1 MGWRWKLMA
10 MTGGTAKLVSQGT
23 PPGWPGPVSL
33 YVYYKV
39 ESQNIENNQTVLSL
53 GMYVTTPKK
62 WDIGGWTDYNGSYV
76 GTATSGENCKT
87 FDGDIP
93 NFYGTRWLVENQQV
107 TVTHNDDGTKTAIIY
122 WHWGV
127 NSGWPGVM
135 ANPSGSFSLP
145 LETIPRA
152 SSITSAADAML
163 GGKCIVK
170 WTPFSTSFRFRLRFS
185 LGDWSFTT
193 GAIHPNT
200 TYAYTYTGYTIP
212 LETASQIPDDT
223 TATMTVTLYTYSDSG
238 GTAQIGGENSATFAV
253 TVPNNA
259 ATQPSVSMGL
269 APVSSLGAAFS
280 GLYIQG
286 KTKVKATLSASGK
299 YGASI
304 RSYSMRV
311 EGVTLG
317 SDDGYTSGYL
327 SQYGSIPV
335 YGYAEDSRGFTG
347 SAAQN
352 ISVIAY
358 SKPMIE
364 VSVCGRCD
372 SGGNLVDTGTYL
384 RIKAKRT
391 YSPVRS
397 GNTQKN
403 FCQIRFRYKAESAA
417 SYSAWTTI
425 LAGSSLDS
433 DEIATGALL
442 GGVLSAQST
451 YLVQVQA
458 IDDVGEAATTTISI
472 STSSVYMHRTK
483 NAMGLGK
490 YVEGENLLD
499 VAWDAHFR
507 GEVRIGDTG
516 MSLKEYIKAVI
527 SEGG

>member
-1 MGWRWKLMA
+1 MA

-39 ESQNIENNQTVLSL
+39 ESQNIENNKTVLSL
-53 GMYVTTPKK
+53 GMYVTTPNK

-87 FDGDIP
+87 FDGDIS

-107 TVTHNDDGTKTAIIY
+107 TVTHNDDGAKTAIIY

-135 ANPSGSFSLP
+135 ANPSGSFSVP

-152 SSITSAADAML
+152 STITSAANVTL
-163 GGKCIVK
+163 GNNCNVK
-170 WTPFSTSFRFRLRFS
+170 WTPKAAAFRYKLRFE
-185 LGDWSFTT
+185 LGGWNYTT
-193 GAIHPNT
+193 GAIHPNRT
-200 TYAYTYTGYTIP
+200 TEYAYTGYQIP
-212 LETASQIPDDT
+212 LDAANQIPKDT
-223 TATMTVTLYTYSDSG
+223 GSMTVTLYTYSDSG
-238 GTAQIGGENSATFAV
+238 ATVQVGSTDSETFTV

-269 APVSSLGAAFS
+269 VPVSSLGAAFS

-311 EGVTLG
+311 ESVTIG

-391 YSPVRS
+391 YSPVKS

-417 SYSAWTTI
+417 SYSEWTTI
-425 LAGSSLDS
+425 LAGSSMAS

-458 IDDVGEAATTTISI
+458 IDDVGEDATTTISI

-516 MSLKEYIKAVI
+516 MSLKEYILTVI
-527 SEGG
+527 SGGG